1 MQDELPR
8 IKHKA
13 RNIALIYALFS
24 SIWILSS
31 DWLLKLLIHNDNLQ
45 TIQIGK
51 DWIFVLITSRLL
63 YGLVKRGLRSA
74 QASYN
79 LLQAITQGTTEA
91 IFVKNLQGRYLTIN
105 PAGARILGKAIEEII
120 GKDDAELFP
129 PEIAQKI
136 LFKDRQVIFSGQ
148 TQVSEDVIPVGN
160 TMQTFLSTKDIYRNS
175 QGKSLGLIGIARD
188 ITVQKSLLEQLK
200 RKQERLQLQIDHMP
214 LACIIS
220 DTELRTL
227 DWNPA
232 AETIFGYTKTEIL
245 GRNPCDFITP
255 PAIHDKLN
263 QIFQQLATG
272 TTTLHGINENITKD
286 GRIIICEWYNTV
298 LTADGAVIGMLSMAK
313 DITQQIHSEQE
324 LRSKDNLYRTL
335 ARNFPKG
342 AVFLFD
348 LDLRYTLAEGAGM
361 AAMGLKTESF
371 EGKTIWEAL
380 APEICEMLEPIYRQA
395 LSGNATTFEAPLSDR
410 LYLIQVLPVAHSSGE
425 IYAGMSVMQDISD
438 AVAAA
443 TQRKR
448 TEAQLWRNAFYEP
461 LTGLPNRAL
470 FLERLEQLILRA
482 KHQEVGLF
490 AVLLIQIERF
500 DIVKY
505 SLGHLVADQLI
516 IAASRRLEQC
526 LKPTDLLARLG
537 SDEFVILHRNLQNID
552 DATSLAESL
561 HASLT
566 LPFDLDGREVFSTTH
581 IGIALGGQNSTNKT
595 PNQQAQDFLR
605 AADIA
610 MHDAKRS
617 GKSRPALFNPK
628 MQEQAVGR
636 LQMEADLQRAVER
649 QQFQVHYQPIVSLA
663 TGNITGFEALVR
675 WIHPTRGMVSPA
687 EFIPLAEET
696 GLIQL
701 IDRWVLR
708 EACFQLSAWQE
719 LFSPEIPLT
728 MSVNLSSVQLA
739 QLGLIERLDQIIK
752 ETGIQ
757 GHNLKLEITESA
769 IMENAT
775 TGTVMLKQLKALGV
789 QLSIDDFGTGYSS
802 LARLHQLPIDT
813 LKIDRSFVSQMGD
826 DSESLE
832 IVRTIITLAH
842 SLEMDVI
849 AEGVETTE
857 EWQQLRSLNC
867 EYAQGYFFSKPVACQ
882 AAEALLAK

>member
-1 MQDELPR
+1 MQEELPR

-13 RNIALIYALFS
+13 RDIVLIYAFFS

-31 DWLLKLLIHNDNLQ
+31 DWLLKLLIHESNLL
-45 TIQIGK
+45 TIQVWK

-74 QASYN
+74 LSLQASYN

-91 IFVKNLQGRYLTIN
+91 IFLKNLEGRYLTIN
-105 PAGARILGKAIEEII
+105 PAGARILGLTIEEII
-120 GKDDAELFP
+120 GKDDTELFA
-129 PEIAQKI
+129 PEIASKI
-136 LFKDRQVIFSGQ
+136 QATDRQVIFSGQ
-148 TQVSEDVIPVGN
+148 TQVSEEVIPVGD
-160 TMQTFLSTKDIYRNS
+160 TMQTFLSTKDIYCNS
-175 QGKSLGLIGIARD
+175 QGKPLGLIGISRD
-188 ITVQKSLLEQLK
+188 ITEQKSLLEQLK
-200 RKQERLQLQIDHMP
+200 REQERLQLQIDHMP

-220 DTELRTL
+220 DTELRSL

-232 AETIFGYTKTEIL
+232 AEKIFGYSKVEIL
-245 GRNPCDFITP
+245 GKNPCDFITT
-255 PAIHDKLN
+255 PAMQDKVN
-263 QIFQQLATG
+263 QIFQQLAAG
-272 TTTLHGINENITKD
+272 ATTLHSINENITKD
-286 GRIIICEWYNTV
+286 GRIIICEWHNTV

-313 DITQQIHSEQE
+313 DITQQVNSDQD

-380 APEICEMLEPIYRQA
+380 APEICEMLEPVYRQA
-395 LSGNATTFEAPLSDR
+395 LSGNATTFETPYGDR
-410 LYLIQVLPVAHSSGE
+410 IYLVQVLPVAHSSGE

-438 AVAAA
+438 
-443 TQRKR
+443 RKR

-470 FLERLEQLILRA
+470 FLERLEQLILRS
-482 KHQEVGLF
+482 KRQEVSLF
-490 AVLLIQIERF
+490 AVLLLQIERF
-500 DIVKY
+500 DTVKY
-505 SLGHLVADQLI
+505 SLGHSVADQLM
-516 IAASRRLEQC
+516 IAASRRLEKC
-526 LKPTDLLARLG
+526 LPPTDLLARLG
-537 SDEFVILHRNLQNID
+537 SDEFVILHRNLQDIK

-561 HASLT
+561 HAALT
-566 LPFDLDGREVFSTTH
+566 LPFDLDGREVFSTTN
-581 IGIALGGQNSTNKT
+581 IGIALGGQNSTNNT

-617 GKSRPALFNPK
+617 GKARLALFNPK

-708 EACFQLSAWQE
+708 EACLQLSAWQE
-719 LFSPEIPLT
+719 IFSPEVALT
-728 MSVNLSSVQLA
+728 MSVNLSSVQLS

-752 ETGIQ
+752 ETGIK
-757 GHNLKLEITESA
+757 GHCLKLEITESA

-775 TGTVMLKQLKALGV
+775 TGVVMLEQLKALGV

-849 AEGVETTE
+849 AEGVETLE

-867 EYAQGYFFSKPVACQ
+867 EYAQGYFFSKPVARQ

>member
-1 MQDELPR
+1 MQDEIPR
-8 IKHKA
+8 IKHKS
-13 RNIALIYALFS
+13 RNIAFVYAFFS
-24 SIWILSS
+24 SLWILGSH
-31 DWLLKLLIHNDNLQ
+31 WLLKLLIPNDNLQ
-45 TIQIGK
+45 TIQLLN
-51 DWIFVLITSRLL
+51 DWIFVLITTRLL
-63 YGLVKRGLRSA
+63 YSLVKRGLCSL

-91 IFVKNLQGRYLTIN
+91 IFVKNLQGRYLSIN
-105 PAGARILGKAIEEII
+105 PAGARIVGKAIEDII
-120 GKDDAELFP
+120 GKDDTELFA
-129 PEIAQKI
+129 PEIAQKM
-136 LFKDRQVIFSGQ
+136 LCKDREVIFSGQ

-160 TMQTFLSTKDIYRNS
+160 TLQTFLSTKDIYRNS
-175 QGKSLGLIGIARD
+175 QGKPLGVIGISRN
-188 ITVQKSLLEQLK
+188 ITVQKSLLEQLQ
-200 RKQERLQLQIDHMP
+200 REQEQLQLQIDHMP
-214 LACIIS
+214 LACIIN
-220 DTELRTL
+220 DTELRAL

-232 AETIFGYTKTEIL
+232 AEKIFGYSKGEII
-245 GRNPCDFITP
+245 GKNPCDLITP
-255 PAIHDKLN
+255 PTIDQQVN
-263 QIFQQLATG
+263 QVFQQLTAG
-272 TTTLHGINENITKD
+272 VTTLHSINENITKD

-298 LTADGAVIGMLSMAK
+298 LTADGTVIGMLSMAK
-313 DITQQIHSEQE
+313 NITQQIHSEQE

-361 AAMGLKTESF
+361 AAMGLESESF

-380 APEICEMLEPIYRQA
+380 TPEIYEMLEPIYRQA
-395 LSGNATTFEAPLSDR
+395 LAGNPTSFEAPLSDR
-410 LYLIQVLPVAHSSGE
+410 IYLVQVLPVAYSNGE
-425 IYAGMSVMQDISD
+425 IYAGMSVMQDISE
-438 AVAAA
+438 
-443 TQRKR
+443 RKR

-470 FLERLEQLILRA
+470 FLERLEQLIVRS
-482 KHQEVGLF
+482 KSQEIGLF
-490 AVLLIQIERF
+490 AVLLLQIEGF
-500 DIVKY
+500 DLVKY
-505 SLGHLVADQLI
+505 SLGHLVADQLM
-516 IAASRRLEQC
+516 IAASRRLEKC
-526 LKPTDLLARLG
+526 LPPTDLLARLG
-537 SDEFVILHRNLQNID
+537 SDEFAILLRNLKDIK
-552 DATSLAESL
+552 DATSVAESL
-561 HASLT
+561 HSSLT
-566 LPFDLDGREVFSTTH
+566 LPFDLDGREVFSSTN
-581 IGIALGGQNSTNKT
+581 IGIALGGQNSSSNTLDDA
-595 PNQQAQDFLR
+595 QQAQDFLR

-617 GKSRPALFNPK
+617 GKARLALFNPK

-636 LQMEADLQRAVER
+636 LQMEADLQRAIER

-675 WIHPTRGMVSPA
+675 WIHPTRGMMSPA

-696 GLIQL
+696 GLIGL

-708 EACFQLSAWQE
+708 EACFQLSAWQQ
-719 LFSPEIPLT
+719 LFSPEMPLT

-739 QLGLIERLDQIIK
+739 QLGLIERLDQILK
-752 ETGIQ
+752 ETGIK
-757 GHNLKLEITESA
+757 GHCLKLEITESA

-849 AEGVETTE
+849 AEGVETPE